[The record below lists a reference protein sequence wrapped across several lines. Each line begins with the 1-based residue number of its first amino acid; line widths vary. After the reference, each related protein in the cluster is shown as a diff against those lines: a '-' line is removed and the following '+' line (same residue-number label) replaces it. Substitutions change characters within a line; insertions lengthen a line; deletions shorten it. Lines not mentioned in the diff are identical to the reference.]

1 MEELWD
7 IYDTNRQATGRLA
20 KRETYKFQKG
30 EFHLITVAVII
41 NSQKQILIAKRSETK
56 KREPLKWE
64 LTGGGVRA
72 GENTLQAILRETME
86 EIGLKF
92 EKDDA
97 IFLKEIKE
105 EKETGSG
112 IFKDFWIFKSDAKI
126 EEITF
131 PDKEAKEAKWVT
143 IEELL
148 EMQQN
153 NKMISGLNFEK
164 EDYELALKKL
174 QKS

>member
-97 IFLKEIKE
+97 IFLKEIKQAIIFWE
-105 EKETGSG
+105 FLIIEKKILILNL
-112 IFKDFWIFKSDAKI
+112 IFFRFFFFKK
-126 EEITF
+126 F
-131 PDKEAKEAKWVT
+131 V
-143 IEELL
+143 
-148 EMQQN
+148 
-153 NKMISGLNFEK
+153 
-164 EDYELALKKL
+164 
-174 QKS
+174 